1 MLNYKIKKH
10 MKKILLL
17 VSSSLLL
24 VNSFNAQDTDA
35 DKKFRFGLRIVP
47 TPTWLRSTDT
57 KLVEKGAA
65 KFGFGFGLQTE
76 FRINSTA
83 SFVTGIGGDFLGGKQ
98 TYKNGQGYVLNKDN
112 GYVDSK
118 QSDFTLGA
126 SSFTA
131 SSNTNKF
138 YELKSRSV
146 KATYVTIPVLLKLMT
161 KDISGLKYFGM
172 FGGNI
177 AIQTK
182 FRATD
187 EVALLSWNTTTGK
200 YDAASSTSKIEDLR
214 PTGDLIPLNLA
225 LNVGIGAEYNLSGST
240 SFFVSINYIRGFINQ
255 YQATSDIMV
264 DKITENLNAGTAPTK
279 SKQSGFSDGL
289 QINLGILF

>member
-1 MLNYKIKKH
+1 MLNYKIIKQ

-24 VNSFNAQDTDA
+24 VNSFVAQDTDA
-35 DKKFRFGLRIVP
+35 DKKFRFGLRIAP
-47 TPTWLRSTDT
+47 TPTWLRSDY
-57 KLVEKGAA
+57 KNVEKSGAR
-65 KFGFGFGLQTE
+65 FGFGFGLQTE

-98 TYKNGQGYVLNKDN
+98 SYKNNGQGYVLTKDN
-112 GYVDSK
+112 EYTKSVDT
-118 QSDFTLGA
+118 DFTTGA

-138 YELKSRSV
+138 YEIKSRSV
-146 KATYVTIPVLLKLMT
+146 KTTYVTIPVLLKLMT
-161 KDISGLKYFGM
+161 KDISGLKYYGL

-182 FRATD
+182 FKATD
-187 EVALLSWNTTTGK
+187 EVALLSYNASSMK
-200 YDAASSTSKIEDLR
+200 YEASSSTSKIEDLR
-214 PTGDLIPLNLA
+214 PTGDLIPINLA

-240 SFFVSINYIRGFINQ
+240 SFFFSINYIRGFINQ
-255 YQATSDIMV
+255 YQGTSDIMV
-264 DKITENLNAGTAPTK
+264 DKITENLNAGTKPSR

>member
-1 MLNYKIKKH
+1 MLNYKIKKY

-24 VNSFNAQDTDA
+24 VNSFVAQDTDA
-35 DKKFRFGLRIVP
+35 DKKFRFGLRIAP
-47 TPTWLRSTDT
+47 TPTWLRSDY
-57 KLVEKGAA
+57 KNVEKSGTR
-65 KFGFGFGLQTE
+65 FGFGFGLQTE

-83 SFVTGIGGDFLGGKQ
+83 SFVTGIGGDLLGGKQ
-98 TYKNGQGYVLNKDN
+98 SYKNNGQGYVLTKDN
-112 GYVDSK
+112 EYTDS
-118 QSDFTLGA
+118 DNTNFTTGA
-126 SSFTA
+126 SSFTTA
-131 SSNTNKF
+131 TTTNKF
-138 YELKSRSV
+138 YEIKSRSV

-161 KDISGLKYFGM
+161 KDISGFKYYGV

-182 FRATD
+182 FKATD
-187 EVALLSWNTTTGK
+187 EVALVSYDTNTMKYVASGSTT
-200 YDAASSTSKIEDLR
+200 KIEDLR
-214 PTGDLIPLNLA
+214 PSGDLIPVNVA
-225 LNVGIGAEYNLSGST
+225 LNVGLGAEYNLSGST

-255 YQATSDIMV
+255 YQGTSDIMV
-264 DKITENLNAGTAPTK
+264 DKITESLNTGTKPSK